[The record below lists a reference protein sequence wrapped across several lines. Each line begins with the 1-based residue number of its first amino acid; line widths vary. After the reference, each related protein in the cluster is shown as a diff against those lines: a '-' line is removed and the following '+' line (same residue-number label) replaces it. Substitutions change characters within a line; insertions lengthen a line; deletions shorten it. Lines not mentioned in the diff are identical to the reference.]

1 MLKLLNLYQSN
12 IHYLLIIQ
20 LEPKIFENQ
29 LEYTRSPE
37 F

>member
-12 IHYLLIIQ
+12 IHYLLIMQ
-20 LEPKIFENQ
+20 LEPQIFENQ
-29 LEYTRSPE
+29 LEYTRSAE